1 MKKKVVLLDD
11 SITQGLGSKKINF
24 TQELQ
29 EQLGNGYLIDNMAFT
44 GTTIHYAEKILPEV
58 MEKHPEY
65 VVIVYG
71 NVDAQIRPC
80 RTGRIFSHLPKRFQG
95 GGMLM
100 PRPFYSHTWYKRIGQ
115 KIENMLRKICSKLIY
130 AVDGTEQW
138 VPLGEFQEA
147 YQNLV
152 KELKKCKIKP
162 IVCSTVYIDETI
174 FPGSLTQYKLFNS
187 KIEDISNVEKI
198 PYLDL
203 FSPLKDAVDDAGWNS
218 VYCFDHFHPNGGG
231 YGVIASLIAELV
243 LKEEHSQTKE

>member
-1 MKKKVVLLDD
+1 MKKKVVLLGD

-80 RTGRIFSHLPKRFQG
+80 RTGHIFSHLPKRFQG
-95 GGMLM
+95 SGMLM

-130 AVDGTEQW
+130 AVD

>member
-1 MKKKVVLLDD
+1 MKKKVVLLGD

-80 RTGRIFSHLPKRFQG
+80 RTGHIFSHLPKRFQG
-95 GGMLM
+95 SGMLM
-100 PRPFYSHTWYKRIGQ
+100 PRPFYSNTWYKRIGQ

>member
-1 MKKKVVLLDD
+1 M
-11 SITQGLGSKKINF
+11 
-24 TQELQ
+24 
-29 EQLGNGYLIDNMAFT
+29 
-44 GTTIHYAEKILPEV
+44 
-58 MEKHPEY
+58 
-65 VVIVYG
+65 IVYG

>member
-1 MKKKVVLLDD
+1 
-11 SITQGLGSKKINF
+11 
-24 TQELQ
+24 
-29 EQLGNGYLIDNMAFT
+29 MAFT

-162 IVCSTVYIDETI
+162 IVCSTVYIDETM

-203 FSPLKDAVDDAGWNS
+203 FSPLKDAVDDAGWNG

-231 YGVIASLIAELV
+231 YGVIASLIAESV
-243 LKEEHSQTKE
+243 LKEEYSQTKE

>member
-1 MKKKVVLLDD
+1 MKKKVVLLGD

-80 RTGRIFSHLPKRFQG
+80 RTGHIFSHLPKRFQG
-95 GGMLM
+95 SGMLM

-115 KIENMLRKICSKLIY
+115 KIENMLQKICSKLIY

>member
-1 MKKKVVLLDD
+1 MKKKVVLLGD

-80 RTGRIFSHLPKRFQG
+80 RTGHIFSHLPKRFQG
-95 GGMLM
+95 SGMLM

-174 FPGSLTQYKLFNS
+174 FPGSLTQYK
-187 KIEDISNVEKI
+187 
-198 PYLDL
+198 
-203 FSPLKDAVDDAGWNS
+203 
-218 VYCFDHFHPNGGG
+218 
-231 YGVIASLIAELV
+231 
-243 LKEEHSQTKE
+243 

>member
-1 MKKKVVLLDD
+1 MKKKVVLLGD

-80 RTGRIFSHLPKRFQG
+80 RTGHIFSHLPKRFQG
-95 GGMLM
+95 SGMLM

-218 VYCFDHFHPNGGG
+218 VYC
-231 YGVIASLIAELV
+231 LITFTQMGEGTGLLQA
-243 LKEEHSQTKE
+243 

>member
-1 MKKKVVLLDD
+1 M
-11 SITQGLGSKKINF
+11 SGIEELGK
-24 TQELQ
+24 
-29 EQLGNGYLIDNMAFT
+29 
-44 GTTIHYAEKILPEV
+44 
-58 MEKHPEY
+58 
-65 VVIVYG
+65 
-71 NVDAQIRPC
+71 
-80 RTGRIFSHLPKRFQG
+80 
-95 GGMLM
+95 
-100 PRPFYSHTWYKRIGQ
+100 
-115 KIENMLRKICSKLIY
+115 KIENMMRSIYSKLIY
-130 AVDGTEQW
+130 AVDGAEQW
-138 VPLGEFQEA
+138 VPLDEFQKA

-162 IVCSTVYIDETI
+162 IACSTVYIDDTM

-187 KIEDISNVEKI
+187 KIKDISNVEKA

>member
-1 MKKKVVLLDD
+1 MKKKVVLLGD

-80 RTGRIFSHLPKRFQG
+80 RTGHIFSHLPKRFQG
-95 GGMLM
+95 GGMLT

-152 KELKKCKIKP
+152 KELKKCKIKL

-187 KIEDISNVEKI
+187 KIKDISNVEKI

-231 YGVIASLIAELV
+231 VRGYC
-243 LKEEHSQTKE
+243 KPNC